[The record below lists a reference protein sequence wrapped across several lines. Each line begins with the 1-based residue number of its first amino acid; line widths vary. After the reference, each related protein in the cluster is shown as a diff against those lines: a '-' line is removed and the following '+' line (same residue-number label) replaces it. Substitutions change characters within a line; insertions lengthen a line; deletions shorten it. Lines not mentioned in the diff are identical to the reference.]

1 MKKKL
6 LMSPEEA
13 IELIKDGDVVAT
25 GGFIGTGL
33 PEIISSA
40 LEEKYKKSGFPK
52 DLTLVFAA
60 GQGSKNGDGN
70 DHFAHKGLIKRVI
83 GGHWAKCPKMGEMA
97 NNNEIE
103 AYNFP
108 QGVICQMYRDISIQ
122 QKFTLSKIGLYT
134 FVDPRIS
141 GGKLNSV
148 TTEDMVKVVNI
159 EGNEMLLYKHV
170 PIDICLLKGT
180 YADEKGNISFEKE
193 PLVLDATSLAQAC
206 KASGGKV
213 LVQVEKIVKNN
224 TLDPKLVKVP
234 GIYVDGVVL
243 GDEKTNCQSLG
254 IPFDPSLCGEKNVV
268 IDRKSSIELDS
279 KKVIARRA
287 ALELKKWSVIN
298 LGIGTPEY
306 ISNVAVEEKID
317 EYLTFTIESGIVGGI
332 ALKDIQ
338 FGTAKNPDSIMD
350 HRLQFDFYDG
360 GGLDMAYLGLAE
372 GDMNGNV
379 NVSKFGQLIAG
390 CGGFINI
397 TQSAKKVF
405 FCGTFTAGGL
415 KTEIKNGKLSILTEG
430 KKKKFVKKA
439 EQITFSGEYAQ
450 KKDQAVMFIT
460 ERAVF
465 ELKKDGLY
473 LTEIAPGI
481 DLKKDILDQM
491 DFTPLISKNL
501 KLMDERIFCPETMN
515 LEENFKR
522 ED

>member
-13 IELIKDGDVVAT
+13 VELIKDGDVVAT

-306 ISNVAVEEKID
+306 I
-317 EYLTFTIESGIVGGI
+317 
-332 ALKDIQ
+332 
-338 FGTAKNPDSIMD
+338 
-350 HRLQFDFYDG
+350 
-360 GGLDMAYLGLAE
+360 
-372 GDMNGNV
+372 
-379 NVSKFGQLIAG
+379 
-390 CGGFINI
+390 
-397 TQSAKKVF
+397 
-405 FCGTFTAGGL
+405 
-415 KTEIKNGKLSILTEG
+415 
-430 KKKKFVKKA
+430 
-439 EQITFSGEYAQ
+439 
-450 KKDQAVMFIT
+450 
-460 ERAVF
+460 
-465 ELKKDGLY
+465 
-473 LTEIAPGI
+473 
-481 DLKKDILDQM
+481 
-491 DFTPLISKNL
+491 
-501 KLMDERIFCPETMN
+501 
-515 LEENFKR
+515 
-522 ED
+522 

>member
-1 MKKKL
+1 M
-6 LMSPEEA
+6 
-13 IELIKDGDVVAT
+13 
-25 GGFIGTGL
+25 
-33 PEIISSA
+33 
-40 LEEKYKKSGFPK
+40 
-52 DLTLVFAA
+52 
-60 GQGSKNGDGN
+60 
-70 DHFAHKGLIKRVI
+70 
-83 GGHWAKCPKMGEMA
+83 
-97 NNNEIE
+97 
-103 AYNFP
+103 
-108 QGVICQMYRDISIQ
+108 
-122 QKFTLSKIGLYT
+122 
-134 FVDPRIS
+134 
-141 GGKLNSV
+141 
-148 TTEDMVKVVNI
+148 
-159 EGNEMLLYKHV
+159 
-170 PIDICLLKGT
+170 
-180 YADEKGNISFEKE
+180 
-193 PLVLDATSLAQAC
+193 
-206 KASGGKV
+206 
-213 LVQVEKIVKNN
+213 
-224 TLDPKLVKVP
+224 DPKLVKVP

-306 ISNVAVEEKID
+306 ISNVAVEEEID

-415 KTEIKNGKLSILTEG
+415 KTEIKNGKLLILTEG

>member
-1 MKKKL
+1 M
-6 LMSPEEA
+6 
-13 IELIKDGDVVAT
+13 
-25 GGFIGTGL
+25 
-33 PEIISSA
+33 
-40 LEEKYKKSGFPK
+40 
-52 DLTLVFAA
+52 
-60 GQGSKNGDGN
+60 
-70 DHFAHKGLIKRVI
+70 
-83 GGHWAKCPKMGEMA
+83 
-97 NNNEIE
+97 
-103 AYNFP
+103 
-108 QGVICQMYRDISIQ
+108 
-122 QKFTLSKIGLYT
+122 
-134 FVDPRIS
+134 
-141 GGKLNSV
+141 
-148 TTEDMVKVVNI
+148 
-159 EGNEMLLYKHV
+159 
-170 PIDICLLKGT
+170 
-180 YADEKGNISFEKE
+180 
-193 PLVLDATSLAQAC
+193 
-206 KASGGKV
+206 
-213 LVQVEKIVKNN
+213 
-224 TLDPKLVKVP
+224 
-234 GIYVDGVVL
+234 
-243 GDEKTNCQSLG
+243 
-254 IPFDPSLCGEKNVV
+254 
-268 IDRKSSIELDS
+268 
-279 KKVIARRA
+279 
-287 ALELKKWSVIN
+287 
-298 LGIGTPEY
+298 GIGTPEY
-306 ISNVAVEEKID
+306 ISNVAVEEEID